1 MNEIEK
7 LKKEINNLNY
17 KKESLLELYIE
28 KVIEKSEFETRNN
41 KYNNEIENIKKEI
54 KELEKK
60 DINETLEQTKKL
72 ELGKFINENFE
83 KLSKLLID
91 KIVVKKSDDKERVIL
106 NIYINLFNIT
116 YIWDYNNFEKIS
128 SFCSHNENYDC
139 SSCNRK
145 WDVRRQNNSK

>member
-60 DINETLEQTKKL
+60 DIYETLEQTKKV

-139 SSCNRK
+139 SYCNRK